1 MLCNSTGLIKIIM
14 SEDGHTDH
22 SDEPRREGYLSPYP
36 PSNPYPYPPK
46 SDEPSPNVV
55 VVMSCAVPHGV
66 VNRQDRAVDKQRA
79 KRQEKPMME
88 LPSSDET
95 DSNKCCT
102 LF

>member
-1 MLCNSTGLIKIIM
+1 MLCNSTGFVKIIM

-36 PSNPYPYPPK
+36 SK
-46 SDEPSPNVV
+46 SDEPTPNVV
-55 VVMSCAVPHGV
+55 VVMSNHHNIRCAVPHGV

-95 DSNKCCT
+95 DSNKYCT

>member
-1 MLCNSTGLIKIIM
+1 M

-22 SDEPRREGYLSPYP
+22 SDEPRREGYSSPYP
-36 PSNPYPYPPK
+36 PSNPYPYPPT
-46 SDEPSPNVV
+46 SDEPSPNAV
-55 VVMSCAVPHGV
+55 VVMSV

-79 KRQEKPMME
+79 KCQEKPMME
-88 LPSSDET
+88 LPSSNET